1 MTERQEERDLELQFM
16 RRFDVG
22 PLPVYCWDNLEL
34 RRDLMRRA
42 LETGV
47 LCDEIKARYEYRERQ
62 TRGRDKGL
70 IID

>member
-1 MTERQEERDLELQFM
+1 MERQEELDLELQFTK
-16 RRFDVG
+16 RFGVG
-22 PLPVYCWDNLEL
+22 YLPVYCWDDLQH

-47 LCDEIKARYEYRERQ
+47 LCDEIKARYEYGERQ
-62 TRGRDKGL
+62 ARGRDRGL